1 MAVSA
6 TKAKAAPVTV
16 HIPPR
21 GVDNLAAV
29 QKVVANTL
37 GRLGCGG
44 CFSGFDIRLTQIN
57 ELIVDPR
64 SLDVKEQF
72 G

>member
-1 MAVSA
+1 MAVTPS
-6 TKAKAAPVTV
+6 KAAGPVTIS
-16 HIPPR
+16 IPPR
-21 GVDNLAAV
+21 GVDNLEAV
-29 QKVVANTL
+29 QKVVANAL

-44 CFSGFDIRLTQIN
+44 CFSGFDIRLTQIRS
-57 ELIVDPR
+57 LIVDPR

>member
-1 MAVSA
+1 MAVTP
-6 TKAKAAPVTV
+6 TKAAAKAVTV
-16 HIPPR
+16 HVPPR

-44 CFSGFDIRLTQIN
+44 CLSGFDIRLTQLN
-57 ELIVDPR
+57 DLIVDPR
-64 SLDVKEQF
+64 SFDVKEQF